1 MPLPVHVND
10 RVVAIKG
17 NNSEIDRFIEEY
29 KPFIA
34 ACTERTAGHYV
45 RYGVDDELSIA
56 LSAFLEA
63 INHYDRGRGSF
74 LSFAQGVI
82 RRRLI
87 DYFRK
92 ENKFTAA
99 MSLSGRSTGTG
110 TGAGTRSGAGNGSGG
125 ATGNGRAGGAG
136 SDSDAGEDGWADPTD
151 EVSRQKYFED
161 EVSEYRRLE
170 IAQLKEELSGWGISF
185 ADLARVS
192 PRHDRTRKACREI
205 VRYLMFRQDL
215 LFHIRD
221 KRQLPVAEL
230 AEQLKV
236 PRKIIERTRK
246 YIIAMIII
254 RTGDYQYISDY
265 IK

>member
-1 MPLPVHVND
+1 MIPLPVHVND
-10 RVVAIKG
+10 RVIAIKG
-17 NNSEIDRFIEEY
+17 DNGEIDRFIEEY

-34 ACTERTAGHYV
+34 ACTERTSGHYV

-63 INHYDRGRGSF
+63 INYYDRGRGSF

-92 ENKFTAA
+92 ESRFNTVVPP
-99 MSLSGRSTGTG
+99 SGRSAET
-110 TGAGTRSGAGNGSGG
+110 GSGS
-125 ATGNGRAGGAG
+125 G
-136 SDSDAGEDGWADPTD
+136 SSLDSDTGGDGRDGGVDPMD
-151 EVSRQKYFED
+151 EASRQKYFED

-170 IAQLKEELSGWGISF
+170 IAQLKKELSDWGISF
-185 ADLARVS
+185 DDLARVS
-192 PRHDRTRKACREI
+192 PKHDRTRKACREM
-205 VRYLMFRQDL
+205 VGYLMFRQDL
-215 LFHIRD
+215 LLSVRD
-221 KRQLPVAEL
+221 KKQLPVAEL
-230 AEQLKV
+230 AQQLNV

-254 RTGDYQYISDY
+254 RTGDYQYISEY
-265 IK
+265 IR